1 MKIIRTI
8 VWVLLAVA
16 LMIFSIN
23 NWNTVDV
30 KIWENLVLETKLPA
44 LVIVAFFAGLL
55 PVWLLHR
62 GTRWRMQRRINS
74 LETAVRNATATAA
87 AAPPPAAP
95 TATPAATEEAK

>member
-8 VWVLLAVA
+8 IWVLLAVA
-16 LMIFSIN
+16 LVIFSIN

-44 LVIVAFFAGLL
+44 LVIVAFLAGLL

-74 LETAVRNATATAA
+74 LETAVRNATAA